1 MENKRSVRRK
11 NRKIKF
17 SEDRYVDKYYMRD
30 GKAVIP
36 VQLDKISDLYMEH
49 DYKQMELS
57 DSVCKYIEEIAYMFP
72 IDTDII
78 LEIHCPEVD
87 DDTKERMKK
96 SIRNNYGIEI
106 DDVEYEIML
115 QNRRSF
121 VLLIVGIIL
130 LTMNILFERYMGS
143 IASNFLCVVW
153 WVAIWDMI
161 EIQILDK
168 GENRWKRLNYQQL
181 YDAEITF
188 VCDIEVL
195 ES

>member
-36 VQLDKISDLYMEH
+36 VQLDRVSDLYMEH

-87 DDTKERMKK
+87 EDTKDRMKK

-121 VLLIVGIIL
+121 ILLIVGVVL
-130 LTMNILFERYMGS
+130 LTMNNIFELYMGS

-188 VCDIEVL
+188 VCDIELL
-195 ES
+195 ET